1 MTQRFLPGQPGYLK
15 YSLLLLLLLLLPI
28 YSAAEVV
35 PDIYKAQIPVMDE
48 SEAERARA
56 INTGLAQV
64 VVKATGR
71 PRAMAASGVAELL
84 ASARRYVGEYHY
96 VYPQGAGAV
105 PITGA
110 VPMLHVQYLQADL
123 ERALRVLQLPVWP
136 ADRPLLLLWVTETS
150 NGSSRLINTD
160 EPAYR
165 ALAAVLAR
173 RGMPVELPLLD
184 LQDQIN
190 LGDIQIDADIDA
202 DSKAETE
209 TQFALASARYPVKH
223 WLHVNYQ
230 PSDGL
235 VRGNWNLA
243 GEGVNADEP
252 VQASSLTGFM
262 VDSAD
267 RVVEHFSGNSAYAP
281 AESTRVLH
289 LMVDN
294 VLAYE
299 DYQQVVA
306 ILKALELVRDVQVSA
321 LQGPELSLSLQ
332 LEGEAQRLFEA
343 LDKDGR
349 FIYVAQVGASM
360 DKARRYSW
368 GGQ

>member
-1 MTQRFLPGQPGYLK
+1 MTRCFLPGQPGYLK
-15 YSLLLLLLLLLPI
+15 YSLVLLLLLLPI

-48 SEAERARA
+48 SEAERVRA

-84 ASARRYVGEYHY
+84 TSARRYVGEYHY

-105 PITGA
+105 P
-110 VPMLHVQYLQADL
+110 MLHVQYLQADL
-123 ERALRVLQLPVWP
+123 ETALRVLQLPVWP

-165 ALAAVLAR
+165 ALAAILAR
-173 RGMPVELPLLD
+173 RGMPVEQPLQD

-190 LGDIQIDADIDA
+190 LGDIHIDADINTG
-202 DSKAETE
+202 TE
-209 TQFALASARYPVKH
+209 TDAQFALASARYPVRH

-230 PSDGL
+230 PGDGL
-235 VRGNWNLA
+235 VRGNWSLA
-243 GEGVNADEP
+243 GEGVNADES
-252 VQASSLTGFM
+252 VQAPSLTGFM
-262 VDSAD
+262 VESAD

-281 AESTRVLH
+281 SQSTEALQLV
-289 LMVDN
+289 VDN

-299 DYQQVVA
+299 DYQQVIA

>member
-1 MTQRFLPGQPGYLK
+1 MTPCYRLSPLGYFK
-15 YSLLLLLLLLLPI
+15 YSLLPLLLLLLPI
-28 YSAAEVV
+28 YSAAEVM
-35 PDIYKAQIPVMDE
+35 PDIYSARIPVMDE
-48 SEAERARA
+48 SETERVRA
-56 INTGLAQV
+56 ISTGLAQV

-71 PRAMAASGVAELL
+71 PKAMEESGVGELL
-84 ASARRYVGEYHY
+84 ASAQRYVSEYHY

-105 PITGA
+105 PT
-110 VPMLHVQYLQADL
+110 LHLQYLQADL
-123 ERALRVLQLPVWP
+123 ETALRVLGLPVWP

-150 NGSSRLINTD
+150 NGDSRLINTD

-184 LQDQIN
+184 LQDQMA

-202 DSKAETE
+202 DIDVDSKVETE

-230 PSDGL
+230 PGDGL
-235 VRGNWNLA
+235 VKGNWSLA
-243 GEGVNADEP
+243 GEGVNADES
-252 VQASSLTGFM
+252 VQAPSLTGF
-262 VDSAD
+262 VVNGAD

-281 AESTRVLH
+281 SQSTQTLQLV
-289 LMVDN
+289 VDN

-299 DYQQVVA
+299 DYQQVMA
-306 ILKALELVRDVQVSA
+306 ILKTLELVRDVQVSA
-321 LQGPELSLSLQ
+321 VRGPELSLNLQ

-349 FIYVAQVGASM
+349 FIYVAQVGASIY
-360 DKARRYSW
+360 KARRYTW